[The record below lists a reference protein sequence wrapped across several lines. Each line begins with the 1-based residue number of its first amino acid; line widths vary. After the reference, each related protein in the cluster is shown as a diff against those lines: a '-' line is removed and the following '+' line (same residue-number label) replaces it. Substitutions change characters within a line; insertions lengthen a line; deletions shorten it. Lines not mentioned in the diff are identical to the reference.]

1 MKIKKCKF
9 CGDEFE
15 QARPMQNVCSPD
27 CAYKLVEQK
36 KIKKAAKAIKD
47 KEKELKKHLR
57 ESKEKLKT
65 KGQLAK
71 EAQAAFNKYVRLRD
85 KDLPCISCGRHHQG
99 QYHAGHYRSVGSA
112 PHLRFNLW
120 NNHRQCA
127 PCNTHL
133 SGNLINYRM
142 NLIKRIG
149 EEKVDWLESA
159 NFSNKYSEE
168 YLRRIKKIFTK
179 KYKSIYAP

>member
-1 MKIKKCKF
+1 MKMKKCKF
-9 CGDEFE
+9 CGNEFK

-36 KIKKAAKAIKD
+36 NIKKDAKAIKD
-47 KEKELKKHLR
+47 KEKELRKHLK
-57 ESKEKLKT
+57 ESKERLKT

-99 QYHAGHYRSVGSA
+99 QYHAGHYRSVGSS

-120 NNHRQCA
+120 NIAKQCQ
-127 PCNTHL
+127 PCNVHL

-142 NLIKRIG
+142 NLIKKIG
-149 EEKVDWLESA
+149 KEKVDWIESA

-168 YLRRIKKIFTK
+168 YLRRVKRVFNKKSRFIIT
-179 KYKSIYAP
+179 S

>member
-1 MKIKKCKF
+1 
-9 CGDEFE
+9 
-15 QARPMQNVCSPD
+15 MQSVCSPD

-36 KIKKAAKAIKD
+36 KAKKATKDIKD
-47 KEKELKKHLR
+47 KEKELRKHLK

-120 NNHRQCA
+120 NNNRQCA

-142 NLIKRIG
+142 NLIKKIG
-149 EEKVDWLESA
+149 EDKVDWLESA
-159 NFSNKYSEE
+159 NFSNKYSAE
-168 YLRRIKKIFTK
+168 YLRRLKRLFSKKAALCTK
-179 KYKSIYAP
+179 RFRC